1 MGQSESKRERNVEE
15 NVSLVASVI
24 TIKGVFDREF
34 EGRQGKKIERERERI
49 REQGREGERNQEGRE
64 GMVRSYREEEM
75 EWVLLIEKDMLE

>member
-34 EGRQGKKIERERERI
+34 EGRQGKKIERERETERI
-49 REQGREGERNQEGRE
+49 REQGREGENER
-64 GMVRSYREEEM
+64 
-75 EWVLLIEKDMLE
+75 K